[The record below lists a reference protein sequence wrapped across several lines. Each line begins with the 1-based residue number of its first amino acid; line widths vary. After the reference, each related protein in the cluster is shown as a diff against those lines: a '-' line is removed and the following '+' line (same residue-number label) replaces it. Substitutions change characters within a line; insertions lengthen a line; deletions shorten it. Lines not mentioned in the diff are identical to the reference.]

1 MESHDDRA
9 VIAQTIAT
17 RLEGAIRDWPLR
29 PLKGWSV
36 NEAIEALA
44 SLAHVHLDTISRLLD
59 GRTRN
64 PQRGKLRAIA
74 TQLGVTESW
83 LRHGQEELAL
93 VGNRSLSRPS
103 ERRERRVH
111 DPPPERSLLA
121 SVFQEV
127 DRFPDPVGRVRV
139 FRAAV
144 DAMIKAAVED
154 GEVLSTGYGAL
165 SELDTW
171 MATER
176 WRAKATAGHDG

>member
-1 MESHDDRA
+1 MESHANKA
-9 VIAQTIAT
+9 VATQTIAM
-17 RLEGAIRDWPLR
+17 RLKTAIRDWPLR
-29 PLKGWSV
+29 ALKGWSV
-36 NEAIEALA
+36 NDSIEALPA
-44 SLAHVHLDTISRLLD
+44 LAHVHVDTISRILD

-74 TQLGVTESW
+74 AQLGVTESW

-93 VGNRSLSRPS
+93 VGNRSLSRPTKRS
-103 ERRERRVH
+103 ETRPQ
-111 DPPPERSLLA
+111 DTPPERSLLA
-121 SVFQEV
+121 TVLQEV
-127 DRFPDPVGRVRV
+127 NRFPDPVARVRV

-144 DAMIKAAVED
+144 DAMIKAAVDD

-176 WRAKATAGHDG
+176 WRAKAAVVNDG